1 MKVVFFGTP
10 EFAIPCL
17 EALYKHHE
25 LLAVV
30 TATDKEAGRGH
41 QLIESAVKKWSVKN
55 SIECLQPKSLKSKKF
70 ILVLNKLNADL
81 FVVVAFRMLP
91 EAIWNMPKFGTI
103 NIHGSLLPDYR
114 GAAPI
119 QRAII
124 AGETLSGLTCFKLQH
139 EIDTGD
145 IIAKKEIE
153 ILKDDTGGTVHDKLS
168 QASGDLLLVS
178 IKKLIDKD
186 FTPITQHNHSTK
198 LAPKIHAEDLIID
211 WNKSSQ
217 EVYNMIRALSPYPCA
232 RTNYK
237 NEFYKIYSSELANID
252 KVGVPGE
259 WAIDFISN
267 KLFIKTQDAWLNIK
281 EIQAPS
287 KRKMNV
293 NDFINGLKN
302 K

>member
-10 EFAIPCL
+10 EFALPCL

-55 SIECLQPKSLKSKKF
+55 SILCLQPKSLKSKKF
-70 ILVLNKLNADL
+70 IQQLQDLNADL

-91 EAIWNMPKFGTI
+91 EVIWNMPEYGTI

-119 QRAII
+119 QRAIM
-124 AGETLSGLTCFKLQH
+124 AGETQSGLTCFKLQQ

-153 ILKDDTGGTVHDKLS
+153 ITRNDTGGTLHDKMS
-168 QASGDLLLVS
+168 IASGELLIQGIS
-178 IKKLIDKD
+178 IIKDKN
-186 FTPITQHNHSTK
+186 FTPIQQHNNSNK
-198 LAPKIHAEDLIID
+198 LAPKIHSEVLLID
-211 WNKSSQ
+211 WNKNAE

-232 RTNYK
+232 RTLHNH
-237 NEFYKIYSSELANID
+237 ELYKIYSAEI
-252 KVGVPGE
+252 
-259 WAIDFISN
+259 I
-267 KLFIKTQDAWLNIK
+267 TQDLHGATGDWIIDYKTNQLMIKAKDTWINII
-281 EIQAPS
+281 ELQAPS
-287 KRKMNV
+287 KRRMSAK
-293 NDFINGLKN
+293 DFINGIKN